1 MSEVKDIKK
10 QIKEARKNISHIQ
23 GVGAHKWEQTMETLI
38 ELNKGDD
45 KTNLQIYQ
53 NLLNKKQKLENEKGQ
68 KKYKKAVKKWGKDLK
83 YTRPVQPKKYGGK
96 ISPRK
101 ANYS

>member
-1 MSEVKDIKK
+1 MSIVDLGVIEVKINQRK
-10 QIKEARKNISHIQ
+10 QFEAAQLKDDASDAQKVIDD
-23 GVGAHKWEQTMETLI
+23 TL
-38 ELNKGDD
+38 
-45 KTNLQIYQ
+45 Y
-53 NLLNKKQKLENEKGQ
+53 KLENEKGQ

>member
-45 KTNLQIYQ
+45 KTNLQTYQ
-53 NLLNKKQKLENEKGQ
+53 NLLNKKQKLENPSKN
-68 KKYKKAVKKWGKDLK
+68 
-83 YTRPVQPKKYGGK
+83 KYGGY
-96 ISPRK
+96 IRGRK